1 MVEFRK
7 KRSPPPQEI
16 GKQELFGSRG
26 NGLSAPL
33 YYHGAGWKSS
43 PFFLSALPRERGRGG
58 LISPPPWAGGWVP
71 CAALA
76 APGRLADEEGG
87 KGEWCGCRPGQ
98 VLFLHQKLYKIDCFV
113 SLRRKP
119 GAGMIQNALFC
130 LVFAFL
136 AQASAPPPGWYAAI
150 PKSRGHIRESVCGPG
165 PHAGASRRG

>member
-87 KGEWCGCRPGQ
+87 KGEWRVCRSGQ
-98 VLFLHQKLYKIDCFV
+98 VSFSPSEI
-113 SLRRKP
+113 
-119 GAGMIQNALFC
+119 IQNRLFC
-130 LVFAFL
+130 I
-136 AQASAPPPGWYAAI
+136 APAKAWSRNDTKRPILYSFCPPGPGRRAAA
-150 PKSRGHIRESVCGPG
+150 RLVCSNP
-165 PHAGASRRG
+165 